1 VKKIL
6 FVLTCLFYAN
16 VCFSAVPFLI
26 NYSGKLTDKNGNP
39 ITGTKNIKFSMYD
52 AETLGTEKWTGTYSV
67 VVTKGVF
74 NVLLGPF
81 PSDLDF
87 NINYW
92 LEMVVD
98 GETLTPRQRIT
109 SVAYAMRSEYSN
121 RAEVVNTPMVY
132 TGHGDI
138 DSNVSERCYIH
149 LEKVP
154 RTVKMCLWGEKF
166 NTQFYTELG
175 AHTHSASCGGAGG
188 HNHLLLLDNTQT
200 WYYPY
205 GCIGIA
211 NDTDSTRA
219 WRDWAIQSVGDH
231 IHSISIDNFGNSAVF
246 AQSNNKTYLN
256 NMKVIIDGDDRT
268 TTILSKLSG
277 WSSLGDGT
285 GNHNINTTTGTGV
298 IDITGIMTWS
308 VGQHY
313 IEYQHPLSGGGR
325 VRYNIYVY
333 Y

>member
-154 RTVKMCLWGEKF
+154 RTVKMYLWGEKF

-175 AHTHSASCGGAGG
+175 AHTHTIQP
-188 HNHLLLLDNTQT
+188 HNHGHSATHTHGVGSPSGGSSVQLNGSPIGGYFYFISSDSPGPTDYCGVLTTDPTGASTISAGNTQ
-200 WYYPY
+200 
-205 GCIGIA
+205 
-211 NDTDSTRA
+211 
-219 WRDWAIQSVGDH
+219 
-231 IHSISIDNFGNSAVF
+231 
-246 AQSNNKTYLN
+246 KTYLN
-256 NMKVIIDGDDRT
+256 NMKVIINGDDRT
-268 TTILSKLSG
+268 TTILSKLAG
-277 WSSLGDGT
+277 WSNLGDGT
-285 GNHNINTTTGTGV
+285 EAHSINTTGTGV
-298 IDITGIMTWS
+298 IDITDVITWG

-313 IEYQHPLSGGGR
+313 IEFQHTSAGGGR